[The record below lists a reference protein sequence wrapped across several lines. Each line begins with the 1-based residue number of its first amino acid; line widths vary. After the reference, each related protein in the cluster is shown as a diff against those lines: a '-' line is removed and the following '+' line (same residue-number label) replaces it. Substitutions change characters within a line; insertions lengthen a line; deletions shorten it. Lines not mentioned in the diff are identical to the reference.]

1 MTEIA
6 AQRVNVSA
14 PDPSARTL
22 SDQVRQKLIDSIVS
36 GELAQ
41 GSKISEAE
49 LAQRYGISR
58 GPLREAIRQLEGL
71 GLVERRA
78 HIGARVVKLSKQEL
92 IDIYAVRES
101 LEGMACRLAAQHMSD
116 AEIEELDRLLQQH
129 EQQVLQD
136 HAYYQ
141 AAGDF
146 DFHYRIIHGSKN
158 RRLIGLLTG
167 ELYHL
172 IRMYRFQSA
181 QISSRPQQA
190 LSDHRHIVDAIKQRD
205 AELAELLMRRHISA
219 ARRSIE
225 DHYLETNS

>member
-1 MTEIA
+1 MTLQPNHA
-6 AQRVNVSA
+6 ADI
-14 PDPSARTL
+14 PGTLRTL
-22 SDQVRQKLIDSIVS
+22 SDRVGQQLIDAIVR

-58 GPLREAIRQLEGL
+58 GPLREAIRRLEGL
-71 GLVERRA
+71 GLVQRQA
-78 HIGARVVKLSKQEL
+78 HIGARVVRLSKPEL
-92 IDIYAVRES
+92 VDIYAVREA
-101 LEGMACRLAAQHMSD
+101 LEGMACRLAAHHMSEQ
-116 AEIEELDRLLQQH
+116 AIQELDQLLQEH
-129 EQQVLQD
+129 ERQVLQN

-146 DFHYRIIHGSKN
+146 DFHYRIIHGSAN
-158 RRLIGLLTG
+158 ARLIELLTG

-172 IRMYRFQSA
+172 IRMYRYQSA

-190 LSDHRHIVDAIKQRD
+190 LSDHRHIVEAIKQRD
-205 AELAELLMRRHISA
+205 AELAEMLMRRHISA

-225 DHYLETNS
+225 EQYLEKAQ